1 MKDFRGLRFSK
12 SNKTAAKLHQMAK
25 VLEMPSNSTSISAS
39 GEEFVFLL
47 KRRIFTAWNFRTLWG
62 EGMVAMVL
70 AVALAAQFVAQSF
83 SLHSL
88 ARLSRPNQG
97 PIGLIGLIEPHS
109 STLLFFLLVFVRG
122 HYQCHQS
129 QWKRCH

>member
-70 AVALAAQFVAQSF
+70 AVALAAQFVARRF
-83 SLHSL
+83 PYT
-88 ARLSRPNQG
+88 AW
-97 PIGLIGLIEPHS
+97 
-109 STLLFFLLVFVRG
+109 RG
-122 HYQCHQS
+122 
-129 QWKRCH
+129 